1 MTHLFRFCD
10 NPRCNWYETV
20 STQVDLVVATRET
33 PRTQY
38 ELMLNNNF
46 PNYNVNTRHIHSN
59 SYKFFNEPVRL
70 CSDCWH
76 IALYL
81 ENTFN
86 QWRSEYPQFVG
97 SLLSRS
103 AFDDLLNVYYSE
115 MNKTKRYEYWTDILE
130 QRVKMINCPISF
142 NFNRPSRRR

>member
-20 STQVDLVVATRET
+20 STQVDLVVAQREL
-33 PRTQY
+33 PRLATSTQDLITY
-38 ELMLNNNF
+38 GIK
-46 PNYNVNTRHIHSN
+46 TRHIHSN
-59 SYKFFNEPVRL
+59 SYKFFNEPIRL

-76 IALYL
+76 FALYL

-86 QWRSEYPQFVG
+86 QWRSKYPQFVG
-97 SLLSRS
+97 SLMPRG
-103 AFDDLLNVYYSE
+103 AFEELLNLYYSE
-115 MNKTKRYEYWTDILE
+115 MDKTKRYEHWTDILE

-142 NFNRPSRRR
+142 NFNRISRLR

>member
-10 NPRCNWYETV
+10 NTRCNWYETV
-20 STQVDLVVATRET
+20 STQVDILVPIMEV
-33 PRTQY
+33 PRFGILQQD
-38 ELMLNNNF
+38 LI
-46 PNYNVNTRHIHSN
+46 NYGIKTRHIHSN
-59 SYKFFNEPVRL
+59 SSKFFNEPIRL

-86 QWRSEYPQFVG
+86 QWRSTYPQFVG
-97 SLLSRS
+97 SLMTRG
-103 AFDDLLNVYYSE
+103 AFDELLNLYYSE
-115 MNKTKRYEYWTDILE
+115 MDKTKRYEYWTDILE

-142 NFNRPSRRR
+142 NFNRLSRQR